1 LEKKINNIKVTTST
15 IMNARLTTVASI
27 ENWKC
32 GMWNDDS
39 EIIIPNT
46 EYRSLERKREIQ

>member
-1 LEKKINNIKVTTST
+1 
-15 IMNARLTTVASI
+15 MNARLTTVASI